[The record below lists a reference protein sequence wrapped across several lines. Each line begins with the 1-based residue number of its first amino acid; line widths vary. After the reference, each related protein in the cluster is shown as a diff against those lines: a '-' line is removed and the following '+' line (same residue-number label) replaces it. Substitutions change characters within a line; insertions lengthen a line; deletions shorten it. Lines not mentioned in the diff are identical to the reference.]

1 MCLMTLQVGK
11 HFSCYVSI
19 FLDRMR
25 HQPVTEAPVAHRIA
39 VGRASA
45 GIVYLLHLY
54 RNFFL
59 SIPVCVC
66 GVALEEKKSNLPCLL
81 SVALNVVC
89 LCVCLYM
96 LEAHLGREENNNEDA
111 LSRRML
117 CNMTSQIVTIRTR
130 FLAGTVC
137 G

>member
-1 MCLMTLQVGK
+1 MPMCLMTLQVGK

-54 RNFFL
+54 RNFFIH
-59 SIPVCVC
+59 SCVCVC
-66 GVALEEKKSNLPCLL
+66 GVALEEKKSNPTLSSVCCFERGL
-81 SVALNVVC
+81 SVC
-89 LCVCLYM
+89 LFV
-96 LEAHLGREENNNEDA
+96 HVGGTFGK
-111 LSRRML
+111 RRK
-117 CNMTSQIVTIRTR
+117 Q
-130 FLAGTVC
+130 
-137 G
+137 